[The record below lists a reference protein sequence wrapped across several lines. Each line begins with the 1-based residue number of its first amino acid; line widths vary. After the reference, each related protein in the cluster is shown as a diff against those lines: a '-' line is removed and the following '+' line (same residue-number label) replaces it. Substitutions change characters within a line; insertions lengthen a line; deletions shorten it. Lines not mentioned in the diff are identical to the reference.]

1 MRAATPSR
9 AGALIAG
16 ISAACVLCACGGSS
30 AAPGTAPEARSSA
43 AAGVN
48 NALAVSPLPGTP
60 DASPSTQIS
69 FLGGPGTR
77 VSAVRVNGSKSGP
90 HGGVLRAYSTG
101 TGESVIPSRAFLAG
115 EAVRVAARVSV
126 GGSER
131 RVTTSFTIARPAAVS
146 EAEFPVARGDP
157 RAVQHYSSAPALTPA
172 SVRITT
178 PAQPGAAPG
187 DLFLA
192 PYQGPGTPGP
202 MIVDQQG
209 QLVWFHPL
217 APGLEAANFGVQS
230 YAGKPAL
237 VWWQGRII
245 QVGFGQG
252 EDVVYDDSY
261 RPVARVRAGNGYR
274 ADLHEIRLTP
284 QGTAWID
291 AFSPVHLDLRRVHG
305 VKNGVLTDS
314 VVQEI
319 DVKTGLVMWE
329 WHALGHIALADS
341 KNPVSRSSYPWD
353 YAHLNSIDPGTHGD
367 VLVSVR
373 NTWTLYDLDIRT
385 GSFRWRLG
393 GSASSFKLGRG
404 ASFYWQ
410 HDARFQ
416 PGGLISVF
424 DNGSDPPKEKQS
436 RGLLLRLERAAH
448 SVSLVRA
455 FTNPRHTLLSESQG
469 NALSLPGGNWL
480 LGYGRLPNFTE
491 FDASGRVLLDGALG
505 PEVQSFK
512 TLLSPWHG
520 LPGGSP
526 SLALR
531 RAAGGAVDVAVSW
544 NGATDVAAWRLEAG
558 SSPAAL
564 APLQTTPKR
573 GFEGHFVAPAGAR
586 YLAVQALDGSGS
598 VLGVSATGQA

>member
-1 MRAATPSR
+1 MRAATPSVVS
-9 AGALIAG
+9 ALIAALT
-16 ISAACVLCACGGSS
+16 AAGVLCACGGSS
-30 AAPGTAPEARSSA
+30 AAPGTAAEERARAGEA
-43 AAGVN
+43 AASS
-48 NALAVSPLPGTP
+48 LAVSPLPGTP
-60 DASPSTQIS
+60 DASPNTQIS
-69 FLGGPGTR
+69 FLGGAGTR
-77 VSAVRVNGSKSGP
+77 VSAVRVVGSNSGP
-90 HGGVLRAYSTG
+90 HRGVLRAYSTG
-101 TGESVIPSRAFLAG
+101 TGESFIPSRPFLAG
-115 EAVRVAARVSV
+115 ELVRVRARVRA
-126 GGSER
+126 GGAER
-131 RVTTSFTIARPAAVS
+131 RASTSFTIARRAAVS

-157 RAVQHYSSAPALTPA
+157 RAVQHYSSAPKLTPS

-202 MIVDQQG
+202 MIVDQEG

-217 APGLEAANFGVQS
+217 PRGRQAANFGVQS
-230 YAGKPAL
+230 YHGKPAL

-245 QVGFGQG
+245 EVGFGRG

-261 RPVARVRAGNGYR
+261 RPIARVRAGNGYW

-284 QGTAWID
+284 QDTAWID
-291 AFSPVHLDLRRVHG
+291 ALDPVHLDLGRVHG
-305 VKNGVLTDS
+305 VRDGVLTDS
-314 VVQEI
+314 IVQEI

-329 WHALGHIALADS
+329 WHALGHIGLAAS

-353 YAHLNSIDPGTHGD
+353 YAHLNSIDPGAHGD

-373 NTWTLYDLDIRT
+373 NTWTLYDIDLRT
-385 GSFRWRLG
+385 GRFRWRLG

-416 PGGLISVF
+416 AGGLISVF
-424 DNGSDPPKEKQS
+424 DNGSDPPREKQS
-436 RGLLLRLERAAH
+436 RGLLLRADEATR

-455 FTNPRHTLLSESQG
+455 FANPTHTLLSESQG
-469 NALSLPGGNWL
+469 NALSLPGGDWL

-491 FDASGRVLLDGALG
+491 FDASGRVLLDGRLG

-520 LPGGSP
+520 RPGQPP
-526 SLALR
+526 SLALSHSAR
-531 RAAGGAVDVAVSW
+531 GAVNVAVSW
-544 NGATDVAAWRLEAG
+544 NGATEVAAWRLLAG
-558 SSPAAL
+558 PSPAAL
-564 APLQTTPKR
+564 APVRTSPKR
-573 GFEGHFVAPAGAR
+573 GFEGRFAAPAGAR
-586 YLAVQALDGSGS
+586 YLAVQALDGSGA
-598 VLGVSATGQA
+598 VLGVSASAKA

>member
-1 MRAATPSR
+1 M
-9 AGALIAG
+9 
-16 ISAACVLCACGGSS
+16 
-30 AAPGTAPEARSSA
+30 
-43 AAGVN
+43 
-48 NALAVSPLPGTP
+48 PGTP
-60 DASPSTQIS
+60 DASPDTQIS

-77 VSAVRVNGSKSGP
+77 VSAVRVVGSKSGP
-90 HGGVLRAYSTG
+90 HRGALRAYSTG
-101 TGESVIPSRAFLAG
+101 TGESFIPSRPFLAG
-115 EAVRVAARVSV
+115 ELVRVSARVRAR
-126 GGSER
+126 GAER
-131 RVTTSFTIARPAAVS
+131 RATTSFTIARPAAVS
-146 EAEFPVARGDP
+146 QSEFPVAHGDP
-157 RAVQHYSSAPALTPA
+157 RAVQRYSSAPELTPA

-217 APGLEAANFGVQS
+217 APGMQAANFGVQS
-230 YAGKPAL
+230 YEGKPAL

-245 QVGFGQG
+245 EVGFGQG
-252 EDVVYDDSY
+252 EDLVYDNSY

-291 AFSPVHLDLRRVHG
+291 VFSPVHLDLRGVHG
-305 VKNGVLTDS
+305 VQNGVLTDS
-314 VVQEI
+314 IVQEI

-329 WHALGHIALADS
+329 WHALGHIPLPAS

-373 NTWTLYDLDIRT
+373 NTWTLYDIDIRT
-385 GSFRWRLG
+385 GRFRWRIG

-416 PGGLISVF
+416 AGGLISVF

-436 RGLLLRLERAAH
+436 RGLLLRLDEATH

-455 FTNPRHTLLSESQG
+455 FTNPSHTLLSESQG
-469 NALSLPGGNWL
+469 NALSLPGGGWL

-491 FDASGRVLLDGALG
+491 FDASGRVLLDGTLG

-520 LPGGSP
+520 RPGGSP

-531 RAAGGAVDVAVSW
+531 HATGGVVDVAVSW
-544 NGATDVAAWRLEAG
+544 NGATEVAAWRLLAG
-558 SSPAAL
+558 PSPAAL
-564 APLQTTPKR
+564 APVHTVPKR
-573 GFEGHFVAPAGAR
+573 GFEGDLVAPAGTR
-586 YLAVQALDGSGS
+586 YLAVQALDGSGA
-598 VLGVSATGQA
+598 VLGASPSEKA